1 MQYDFN
7 FSSPTKI
14 YFGKTALNN
23 LKGELDKYGKNILLI
38 YGGGSIKKIGLYD
51 KIIKILKEA
60 NKEVYEL
67 SGVTPNPQYKK
78 MMEGVQI
85 ARKTPID
92 LILAVGGGS
101 VIDLAKGV
109 AASIYCFDEDPYQK
123 YWLEKKPLDNK
134 VVPIGAILTMA
145 GTGSEANGGSVMS
158 NDDLKLKVGRVFP
171 EEVYPKFAILN
182 PEYTYS
188 VPQYQ
193 MRAGSFD
200 IMSHLME
207 QYFSDFDDNVSDYLN
222 EALMKCVI
230 NSLKKANIN
239 PTDYEARSN
248 LMWSATLALNHNLV
262 NLSKTEDWEVH
273 AIEHQISAF
282 TDCTHGMGL
291 AAISVPYYKLIYK
304 DGLAKFKRFALN
316 VWGIEDKGSDQE
328 IALKGLDALKEF
340 IRDEIGVLSI
350 KDLGV
355 TGTQMISDIADSV
368 ELGGGY
374 KILTRDDVYQVLLDS
389 YKLNY

>member
-1 MQYDFN
+1 MQYDFE
-7 FSSPTKI
+7 FQSPTKI
-14 YFGKTALNN
+14 YFGKKAIDN
-23 LKGELDKYGKNILLI
+23 LKKELNKYGKNVLLI

-51 KIIKILKEA
+51 KVINILSECDK
-60 NKEVYEL
+60 KVYEL
-67 SGVTPNPQYKK
+67 AGVTPNPQYKK
-78 MMEGVQI
+78 LLEGVEI
-85 ARKTPID
+85 ARKNPID

-109 AASIYCFDEDPYQK
+109 SASIYCYDQDPYQK

-134 VVPIGAILTMA
+134 VVPIGAILTMV
-145 GTGSEANGGSVMS
+145 GTGSEANGGSVIS
-158 NDDLKLKVGRVFP
+158 NDDLKLKVGRVFG

-188 VPQYQ
+188 VPLYQ
-193 MRAGSFD
+193 MRAGAFD

-230 NSLKKANIN
+230 NSVRKANKN
-239 PTDYEARSN
+239 PEDYEARSN
-248 LMWSATLALNHNLV
+248 LMWCATLALNHNLV

-304 DGLAKFKRFALN
+304 DGLPKFKRFAIN
-316 VWGIEDKGSDQE
+316 VWGIEDKGTDQE
-328 IALKGLDALKEF
+328 IALKGLEALKQF
-340 IRDEIGVLSI
+340 IKDEGMVLSI

-355 TGTQMISDIADSV
+355 TDEKMISDIADSV
-368 ELGGGY
+368 QLGGGY
-374 KILTRDDVYQVLLDS
+374 KILTRDDVYKVLLDS
-389 YKLNY
+389 YNLNY